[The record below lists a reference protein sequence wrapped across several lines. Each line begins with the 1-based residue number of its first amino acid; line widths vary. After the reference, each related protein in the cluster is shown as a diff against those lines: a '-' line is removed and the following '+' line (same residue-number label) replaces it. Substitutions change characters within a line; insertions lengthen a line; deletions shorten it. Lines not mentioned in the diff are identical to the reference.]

1 MLSDKQRGIR
11 RYLFHVLRILL
22 ATLLTLTM
30 APAHAVTTQQG
41 PTGQSLTV
49 SESQVSGKKTITVTG
64 KGFDETVGI
73 YLAYCKIPK
82 KGAAPTPCGGGKN
95 LQGIGQASQ
104 WISSNPPPY
113 GSELAIPFQ
122 PGGRFSQRVVVSG
135 KIGAIDCRKVRCG
148 ITVRADHLREG
159 DRTHDMFIPIKFTS
173 KKK

>member
-1 MLSDKQRGIR
+1 MKRVVAIA
-11 RYLFHVLRILL
+11 VLMALL
-22 ATLLTLTM
+22 L
-30 APAHAVTTQQG
+30 PQSAHAVTRKGPQG
-41 PTGQSLTV
+41 QTISVKSTTV
-49 SESQVSGKKTITVTG
+49 KDGSIVTVTG
-64 KGFDETVGI
+64 NHFDETVGI

-122 PGGRFSQRVVVSG
+122 PGGRFSQRVVVSE

>member
-1 MLSDKQRGIR
+1 
-11 RYLFHVLRILL
+11 
-22 ATLLTLTM
+22 
-30 APAHAVTTQQG
+30 
-41 PTGQSLTV
+41 
-49 SESQVSGKKTITVTG
+49 
-64 KGFDETVGI
+64 
-73 YLAYCKIPK
+73 
-82 KGAAPTPCGGGKN
+82 

-122 PGGRFSQRVVVSG
+122 PGGRFSQRVVISE

-159 DRTHDMFIPIKFTS
+159 DRTHDIFIPIKFTS